1 MSQFS
6 FYLLIS
12 SLPAHRL
19 RFGGGASSARRSD
32 AHSKVRTRMEGEKL
46 LLHFR
51 DPTSD
56 DGGTYICRSR
66 FQVSVSLAAQVEV
79 SFYQDVTFE
88 DCPTSQSLVKGRTD
102 GFIRCGVS
110 ANPAPIIS
118 WLKDDRPVSEDRYV
132 IENNGIRV
140 RGLIDE
146 SDAGRFD
153 VAARVE
159 ETGEVLYQLITVEVY
174 GECVSLFASVC
185 LCPPATV
192 SARLPSCAL
201 AVRVSDSRAREK
213 GTIIHIQQ
221 MCIFPLICSIQ
232 ASLLYSL
239 ASLRDSV
246 RLFTYSLH
254 TPREAGSDPIPRSH
268 RRVQGLSVSR
278 TGDWRPE
285 LHGRRVRQSFL

>member
-1 MSQFS
+1 
-6 FYLLIS
+6 
-12 SLPAHRL
+12 
-19 RFGGGASSARRSD
+19 
-32 AHSKVRTRMEGEKL
+32 MEGEKL

-88 DCPTSQSLVKGRTD
+88 DCPTSQSLVRGRTD

-174 GECVSLFASVC
+174 GECVSVCICVYVSASDSVC
-185 LCPPATV
+185 ASAVVCACCP
-192 SARLPSCAL
+192 S
-201 AVRVSDSRAREK
+201 
-213 GTIIHIQQ
+213 Q
-221 MCIFPLICSIQ
+221 
-232 ASLLYSL
+232 
-239 ASLRDSV
+239 
-246 RLFTYSLH
+246 
-254 TPREAGSDPIPRSH
+254 
-268 RRVQGLSVSR
+268 
-278 TGDWRPE
+278 
-285 LHGRRVRQSFL
+285 